1 MKLVVVVC
9 CISATLA
16 GKLPAGVDDMDNISL
31 EEFETHFGHEHVTEP
46 EEKTRRAAALKEH
59 QEVVR
64 RANEAYARGE
74 QTWYDE
80 VNEFSDIPDEDFIAS
95 HTGAWSTANLTEDE
109 ASERF
114 YDGYRYS
121 RAAVP
126 ASYSAVTEGLVTPV
140 RNQGRCG
147 SCTAFATIG
156 AVETCFAKQLG
167 TFYPHLTLLLHACSI
182 SGQGERPRQGTIL
195 SSSWWTA
202 DLVTRL
208 TLITRVAKALG
219 PTDTSSGC

>member
-9 CISATLA
+9 CISASLA

-31 EEFETHFGHEHVTEP
+31 EEFETHFGHEHVTDL

-80 VNEFSDIPDEDFIAS
+80 VNEFSDIPDEEFIAS
-95 HTGAWSTANLTEDE
+95 HTGAWSTATLTEDE

-114 YDGYRYS
+114 YDGYRHS
-121 RAAVP
+121 RATVP

-167 TFYPHLTLLLHACSI
+167 SILPTIPTFLHLTETLPFTLIHTLHAIFLARGSVQDR
-182 SGQGERPRQGTIL
+182 GL
-195 SSSWWTA
+195 F
-202 DLVTRL
+202 
-208 TLITRVAKALG
+208 
-219 PTDTSSGC
+219 